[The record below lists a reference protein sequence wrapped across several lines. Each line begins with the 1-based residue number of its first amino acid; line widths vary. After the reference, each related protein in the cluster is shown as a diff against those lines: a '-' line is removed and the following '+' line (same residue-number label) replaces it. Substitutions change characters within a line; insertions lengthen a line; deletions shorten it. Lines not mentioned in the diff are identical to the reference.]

1 MLLLQV
7 GSDYTSDSSVTSSE
21 VERNEVMLA
30 EELIP
35 VGAEVEVVTDSAG
48 DYKVQACERLAKDS
62 GDYNRFRMACAEDS
76 R

>member
-1 MLLLQV
+1 M

-21 VERNEVMLA
+21 VARNEVMLA

-35 VGAEVEVVTDSAG
+35 VGAEVEVVTDSTG
-48 DYKVQACERLAKDS
+48 NYKVQACERLVKDAE
-62 GDYNRFRMACAEDS
+62 NMFRVACAEDS